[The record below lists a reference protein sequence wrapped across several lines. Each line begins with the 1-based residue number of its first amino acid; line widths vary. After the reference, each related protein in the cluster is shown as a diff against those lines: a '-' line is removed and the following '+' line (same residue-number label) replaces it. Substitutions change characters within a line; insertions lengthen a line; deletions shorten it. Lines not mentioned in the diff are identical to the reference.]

1 MSFGR
6 CLLFLL
12 HDITG
17 ILHRAAEVADS
28 RESVLEPEEP
38 LVAMNQHKVVEAIK
52 YVRDA
57 LLVFGLVLL
66 GHQDVAY
73 ARHDQR
79 CPGTT
84 ARVFKQGY
92 QFKGKLFA
100 AKRKELG
107 YQNVG
112 SEAAKA
118 TEQLLL
124 AQDLGF
130 FQPKRRITD
139 VDVRKLGITLEG
151 LQLKQLNIAREAEVR
166 AWFAALTNNTL
177 KSLESAL
184 TISALRIRCP
194 IPSTCWQ

>member
-73 ARHDQR
+73 ARYDQR

-130 FQPKRRITD
+130 FQPKRRITY
-139 VDVRKLGITLEG
+139 VDVRNSKGTGAAKHKCLLFQRRILSAWVHR
-151 LQLKQLNIAREAEVR
+151 KHMCVR
-166 AWFAALTNNTL
+166 G
-177 KSLESAL
+177 
-184 TISALRIRCP
+184 R
-194 IPSTCWQ
+194 PSPECSYT